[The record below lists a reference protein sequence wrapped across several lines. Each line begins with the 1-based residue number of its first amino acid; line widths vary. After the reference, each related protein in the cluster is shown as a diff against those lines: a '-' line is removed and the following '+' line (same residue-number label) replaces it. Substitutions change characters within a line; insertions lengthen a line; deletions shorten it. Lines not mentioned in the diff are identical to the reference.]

1 MTTFW
6 VGMFWVVLAYLV
18 GAIPFGYLFVRLNQG
33 KDIRQV
39 GSGNI
44 GATNVMR
51 TSGWATGLVTLF
63 LDAAKGYLAVLTTEI
78 MTHQDKRF
86 MALSAGAAVL
96 GHAFPVYLKF
106 KGGKGV
112 ATSAGALF
120 ALAKFSTVGAIL
132 IFLLVVALWR
142 FVSLGSTLAAAC
154 LPLLYLLI
162 DYGSRPSLAVLLTV
176 VFCCGLVILRH
187 KENIKR
193 LVAGTENKLTGL
205 KK

>member
-96 GHAFPVYLKF
+96 EHAFPVYLKF

-112 ATSAGALF
+112 ATSAGALLLWPSF
-120 ALAKFSTVGAIL
+120 HCGGHAGLSVGCRP
-132 IFLLVVALWR
+132 VA
-142 FVSLGSTLAAAC
+142 FVSQDQLSRPPVSSSL
-154 LPLLYLLI
+154 LLI
-162 DYGSRPSLAVLLTV
+162 DYGSGPALPIARGCFV
-176 VFCCGLVILRH
+176 VVW
-187 KENIKR
+187 
-193 LVAGTENKLTGL
+193 
-205 KK
+205 